1 MGVGLQPRWGGGGGR
16 GVWDLLGMALWG
28 NDPPPSPEPW
38 GRRMRWG
45 MQGPCEAA
53 QAQHH
58 DIRALITD
66 AAWDNY
72 RAEAGQGSA

>member
-1 MGVGLQPRWGGGGGR
+1 
-16 GVWDLLGMALWG
+16 MALWG
-28 NDPPPSPEPW
+28 NDPPPEPW